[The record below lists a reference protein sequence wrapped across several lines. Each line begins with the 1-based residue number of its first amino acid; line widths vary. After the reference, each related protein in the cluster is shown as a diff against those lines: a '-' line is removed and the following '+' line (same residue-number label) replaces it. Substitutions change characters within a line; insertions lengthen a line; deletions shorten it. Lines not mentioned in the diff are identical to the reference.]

1 MDFLQSAG
9 LGIVAAVICL
19 LLKQY
24 RPEFALVAASPAG
37 RASAFR
43 GFSTFSDFFRY
54 RGTRRADGCYA
65 GILTA
70 CSQGVRYLLS
80 GAACGGYPAAMRDKP
95 PLRGKSSLPGV
106 RRFSFFLFRFFWKS
120 RRRQSA
126 CSKTYEKTDHFCA
139 GVLVCRHRRLL
150 AAPSEEEILS
160 QSGADELYE
169 LLPEDTQNLLS
180 EKGVESMDANAL
192 LDFSFGDL
200 FTMIWEGVANAAGAP
215 IKLFAAGAGL
225 ALLCAL
231 TAQVGGTLR
240 EDSFSGLFHAAS
252 VLCASAVIFP
262 IVTDLFQTV
271 SSVLQS
277 AGGFITAFVPVYS
290 AILAASG
297 QPVGA
302 ALSETALLAAAQIVS
317 AVSSSVLIPL
327 LTVYLALCMV
337 GAVCPDLCMDGITG
351 AAKGI
356 VTVAAGL
363 LMTVFVGLLSLKG
376 SLAGAA
382 DSVTLRTAKFA
393 AGAVF
398 PVVGGAVSDALSSVQ
413 GSMSLLRS
421 SVGGFASIA
430 IMAMLLP
437 PFYPCF

>member
-1 MDFLQSAG
+1 MKRLIIF
-9 LGIVAAVICL
+9 
-19 LLKQY
+19 
-24 RPEFALVAASPAG
+24 
-37 RASAFR
+37 
-43 GFSTFSDFFRY
+43 
-54 RGTRRADGCYA
+54 
-65 GILTA
+65 
-70 CSQGVRYLLS
+70 
-80 GAACGGYPAAMRDKP
+80 
-95 PLRGKSSLPGV
+95 
-106 RRFSFFLFRFFWKS
+106 
-120 RRRQSA
+120 
-126 CSKTYEKTDHFCA
+126 
-139 GVLVCRHRRLL
+139 VLVFWSVGTGVLL

-180 EKGVESMDANAL
+180 EKGVESIDANAL

-271 SSVLQS
+271 SAVLQS

-297 QPVGA
+297 QPASA

-356 VTVAAGL
+356 VTVTAGL

-437 PFYPCF
+437 PVLSLLLTQAAMSAASAVARILHADKVAALYQNAASAVSLLCGLTAVSGVLIVVSLGILLRAAGG

>member
-1 MDFLQSAG
+1 M
-9 LGIVAAVICL
+9 
-19 LLKQY
+19 
-24 RPEFALVAASPAG
+24 
-37 RASAFR
+37 
-43 GFSTFSDFFRY
+43 
-54 RGTRRADGCYA
+54 
-65 GILTA
+65 
-70 CSQGVRYLLS
+70 
-80 GAACGGYPAAMRDKP
+80 
-95 PLRGKSSLPGV
+95 
-106 RRFSFFLFRFFWKS
+106 
-120 RRRQSA
+120 
-126 CSKTYEKTDHFCA
+126 
-139 GVLVCRHRRLL
+139 
-150 AAPSEEEILS
+150 
-160 QSGADELYE
+160 
-169 LLPEDTQNLLS
+169 
-180 EKGVESMDANAL
+180 
-192 LDFSFGDL
+192 
-200 FTMIWEGVANAAGAP
+200 
-215 IKLFAAGAGL
+215 
-225 ALLCAL
+225 LCAL

-302 ALSETALLAAAQIVS
+302 ALVRDGALSGRSDRFSCELKRADPAFNGLSCALYGGGGMS
-317 AVSSSVLIPL
+317 GPLHGRHHGRGEGDCNSGGRPFDDSV
-327 LTVYLALCMV
+327 C
-337 GAVCPDLCMDGITG
+337 GA
-351 AAKGI
+351 I
-356 VTVAAGL
+356 VTE
-363 LMTVFVGLLSLKG
+363 G